1 MWVWLSGKRP
11 RSSGMAVRHEDK
23 QRRCAVAGKLPDRAH
38 PFRQRRRRPY
48 QACRHVSD
56 TDINVAHFL
65 SSGLI
70 LFKGHFN
77 GSPPHNY
84 NPTT

>member
-1 MWVWLSGKRP
+1 MARPSGTRTNRVAAQRPASCQTGLIHSVNDDGWL
-11 RSSGMAVRHEDK
+11 
-23 QRRCAVAGKLPDRAH
+23 
-38 PFRQRRRRPY
+38 Y
-48 QACRHVSD
+48 QACRPVSD